1 MQPQN
6 RFIFSV
12 AVSHAHILLAFI
24 TAMWHNFDLT
34 IQQTTFSFKII
45 CSDNLK
51 II

>member
-12 AVSHAHILLAFI
+12 AVSHAHILLVLI

-34 IQQTTFSFKII
+34 IQQTTFLSKLFVLIT
-45 CSDNLK
+45 
-51 II
+51 